1 MIEEVLERKLKLH
14 FKKGVRLETLCD
26 NLAVLGQRVYNFL
39 DELGIGHY
47 GFKALFF
54 AISCR
59 SLGRLDERFADLRQ
73 LLFESICDRLQTLLK
88 WAIQPVQKL
97 QVFEVVLVKE
107 RTDSTFLIIQQL
119 CLVLYKDLFLENH
132 EELLVKVWPAKTF
145 LKACLL

>member
-1 MIEEVLERKLKLH
+1 M
-14 FKKGVRLETLCD
+14 ETVCN

-39 DELGIGHY
+39 DELGIGHD
-47 GFKALFF
+47 GFKALLF

-59 SLGRLDERFADLRQ
+59 RLGRLDERFADLRQ
-73 LLFESICDRLQTLLK
+73 LLLESICDRLQTLLK

-119 CLVLYKDLFLENH
+119 CLVLDKDLFLENH
-132 EELLVKVWPAKTF
+132 EELLVEVWPTETF